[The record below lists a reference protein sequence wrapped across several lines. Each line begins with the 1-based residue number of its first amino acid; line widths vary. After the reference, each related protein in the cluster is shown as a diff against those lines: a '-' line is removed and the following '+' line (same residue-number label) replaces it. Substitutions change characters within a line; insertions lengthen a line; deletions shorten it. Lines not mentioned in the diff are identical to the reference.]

1 MRRWTRGEFHEMHVH
16 YPISLKCNRVNLL
29 RFAYVRIILHTIS
42 HLIGTL
48 QPAKWPLV
56 GNALTGHERPTG
68 PNIPWNRDTEMDFTC
83 SLIFEHHPRTIYI
96 GKSCQWLSE
105 IKFIQRG
112 QKTDVHDLTKES
124 CNRTPRPPD
133 PFLIVHHAST
143 LSLLPDHPPLPSTHP
158 ASSVSLGQPVK
169 GKNPMCDSNPTPNY
183 PFIPNTRG
191 HSRTFQSPLN
201 YACDGDRQLVGII
214 FQPIMVAKG
223 HLIDMDPPNSHG
235 AAGEQDSSRVGCVN
249 QLIWHGLVSGII

>member
-1 MRRWTRGEFHEMHVH
+1 MHVH
-16 YPISLKCNRVNLL
+16 YPTSLKCNRVNLL

-48 QPAKWPLV
+48 HWKVQPGSAKWTLV
-56 GNALTGHERPTG
+56 GNPLTGHERPNGT
-68 PNIPWNRDTEMDFTC
+68 NIPWNRDTEMDFTC
-83 SLIFEHHPRTIYI
+83 SLIFGHHPRTIYI

-105 IKFIQRG
+105 IKCIRRG

-143 LSLLPDHPPLPSTHP
+143 HSMALDHHPSTHP

-183 PFIPNTRG
+183 PFIPNTFGDTRG
-191 HSRTFQSPLN
+191 L
-201 YACDGDRQLVGII
+201 
-214 FQPIMVAKG
+214 
-223 HLIDMDPPNSHG
+223 
-235 AAGEQDSSRVGCVN
+235 SRVL
-249 QLIWHGLVSGII
+249 LIMHVTVIDNWSGLYSAHYGG

>member
-1 MRRWTRGEFHEMHVH
+1 MHVH

-48 QPAKWPLV
+48 HWKVQPGSAKWTLV
-56 GNALTGHERPTG
+56 GNPLTGHERPNG
-68 PNIPWNRDTEMDFTC
+68 PNIPWNRHRNGLYMFTY
-83 SLIFEHHPRTIYI
+83 IRTPSQDHLHREKLSVTFRDKIYTAWPKN
-96 GKSCQWLSE
+96 GRPWLCQ
-105 IKFIQRG
+105 
-112 QKTDVHDLTKES
+112 ES

-143 LSLLPDHPPLPSTHP
+143 LSIAPDHPSTHP

-183 PFIPNTRG
+183 PFIPNTVGDTRG
-191 HSRTFQSPLN
+191 LSRVLLIMHVTVIDNWSGLYFSPLWWLK
-201 YACDGDRQLVGII
+201 ATW
-214 FQPIMVAKG
+214 
-223 HLIDMDPPNSHG
+223 
-235 AAGEQDSSRVGCVN
+235 
-249 QLIWHGLVSGII
+249 LIWIHRIHTELQANRTRAGSAVSIS